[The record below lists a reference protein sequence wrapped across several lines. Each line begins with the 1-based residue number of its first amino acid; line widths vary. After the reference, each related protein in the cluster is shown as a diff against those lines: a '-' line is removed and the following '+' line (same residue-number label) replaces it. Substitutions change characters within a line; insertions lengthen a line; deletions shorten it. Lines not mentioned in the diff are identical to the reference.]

1 MKLNTLLL
9 SACLIFISCDNEP
22 LGSSSDINNNSP
34 QIGNF
39 VPRAGYWIY
48 NVNNTSELDPNMNI
62 VSTDS
67 VYLDEDF
74 ENYFSLS
81 ANEDG
86 FANGSMNSILTN
98 GNLYDSQRKLVF
110 DGSFTLPENIANL
123 GLDNFTLSDVT
134 LIDLDAE
141 NGDFMFFQSETITN
155 TLDIQGTEL
164 PIELNYE
171 IYTSKNNYHDSLNI
185 DGDEYLNVFE
195 GNFTFALSISGT
207 FTLGGF
213 PLTVS
218 ILEPQNII
226 NTNYYYVKS
235 IGLVRSESNQ
245 GFELSSELNT
255 IFDLLGFPI
264 DIPTSFN
271 VQNIEQLIEFELDW
285 FI

>member
-1 MKLNTLLL
+1 MKLNIIAL
-9 SACLIFISCDNEP
+9 SAFFFVFSCDNEP
-22 LGSSSDINNNSP
+22 IDSSSNTNNNPSESA
-34 QIGNF
+34 NF
-39 VPRAGYWIY
+39 VPRGGYWVY
-48 NVNNTSELDPNMNI
+48 SVNNDNELDPDM
-62 VSTDS
+62 SFTATDS
-67 VYLDEDF
+67 VYIDEEFDD
-74 ENYFSLS
+74 YFSLS
-81 ANEDG
+81 ANEEG
-86 FANGSMNSILTN
+86 FVNGSMNTILTN

-110 DGSFTLPENIANL
+110 DGSITLPENIADL
-123 GLDNFTLSDVT
+123 GLDNFTLNDVT

-185 DGDEYLNVFE
+185 NGDEYLNVFE

-255 IFDLLGFPI
+255 IFDLLGSPI
-264 DIPTSFN
+264 EIPTSFN
-271 VQNIEQLIEFELDW
+271 VQNIEQLIEFQLD
-285 FI
+285 

>member
-1 MKLNTLLL
+1 M
-9 SACLIFISCDNEP
+9 CI
-22 LGSSSDINNNSP
+22 
-34 QIGNF
+34 
-39 VPRAGYWIY
+39 R
-48 NVNNTSELDPNMNI
+48 
-62 VSTDS
+62 DS
-67 VYLDEDF
+67 
-74 ENYFSLS
+74 
-81 ANEDG
+81 
-86 FANGSMNSILTN
+86 
-98 GNLYDSQRKLVF
+98 
-110 DGSFTLPENIANL
+110 
-123 GLDNFTLSDVT
+123 
-134 LIDLDAE
+134 
-141 NGDFMFFQSETITN
+141 
-155 TLDIQGTEL
+155 
-164 PIELNYE
+164 NYE

-195 GNFTFALSISGT
+195 GNFTFVLSISGT